1 MDCFQECMMNHCAV
15 PKTWTMQCWLL
26 GMILTMK
33 DKNTGLSKTGRNI
46 YISVNRLNSQCLWL
60 KYCRCG
66 VKHHIIIQ
74 SINQFHIIIEILCVL
89 PQCCINCM
97 VLLSSRIKKSNEA
110 RIWTVV
116 HFNQRWVFQSKEAAV
131 SSVFSSKIHK
141 ISNIIFYS
149 CTMKTTL
156 KLTSF

>member
-46 YISVNRLNSQCLWL
+46 YISVNWFNSQCLWL

-89 PQCCINCM
+89 SQCCINCK
-97 VLLSSRIKKSNEA
+97 VLLSSQIKKKVIRLACELSF
-110 RIWTVV
+110 ISPKGGSL
-116 HFNQRWVFQSKEAAV
+116 QSKEAAV
-131 SSVFSSKIHK
+131 SSVFSSKFIK
-141 ISNIIFYS
+141 SAIIFS
-149 CTMKTTL
+149 IAVPWKPH
-156 KLTSF
+156 

>member
-1 MDCFQECMMNHCAV
+1 MNHCAV

-60 KYCRCG
+60 EYYRCG
-66 VKHHIIIQ
+66 VKYHIIIQ
-74 SINQFHIIIEILCVL
+74 SINQFHMIIEILYVL
-89 PQCCINCM
+89 PQCCINCK
-97 VLLSSRIKKSNEA
+97 VLLSSQIKKSNQA
-110 RIWTVV
+110 RFWTVV
-116 HFNQRWVFQSKEAAV
+116 HFTQRWVFQSKEAAV

-156 KLTSF
+156 KLTSL